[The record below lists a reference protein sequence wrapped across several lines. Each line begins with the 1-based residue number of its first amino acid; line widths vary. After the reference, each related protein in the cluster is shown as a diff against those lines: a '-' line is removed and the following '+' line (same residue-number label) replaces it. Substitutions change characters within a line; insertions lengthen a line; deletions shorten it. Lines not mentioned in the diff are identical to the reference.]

1 MSGPRPAARAAR
13 LGARPDPAARLDPG
27 VAPAARAV
35 DPGGPPSADR
45 RPDPAAPS
53 AARRLDP
60 AARARAALRA
70 GRVAALAAGGLALG
84 KLVAGQLGH
93 SMAVTASAVDSL
105 TDLFASSANAL
116 AIHLAHAAPD
126 RSHPFGHAKIE
137 TLATAGQG
145 LLIGGSGVY
154 LLIEGIRRLL
164 SPEPLRLAAVT
175 LGVMAAAALV
185 TTALVAYL
193 GRVAARTGSSAI
205 QADAVHYR
213 TDIAA
218 NLAVL
223 AGVAVTYAT
232 GFSRVDGIL
241 SVAVAVYILTSAGTL
256 LRLGVRDLIDTSA
269 PEERVGAIAAAL
281 DAMRARGELL
291 GHHRLRTRIAGR
303 TLFVEVHIEL
313 PGDIP
318 LARAHATGDRARDTI
333 LAIEPDAE
341 VLVHI
346 DPERDEPERD
356 EPA

>member
-1 MSGPRPAARAAR
+1 MSGSLPAARAADP
-13 LGARPDPAARLDPG
+13 GALPDPGARLDPHAG
-27 VAPAARAV
+27 RRDNAGRPAPE
-35 DPGGPPSADR
+35 D
-45 RPDPAAPS
+45 
-53 AARRLDP
+53 
-60 AARARAALRA
+60 RARAALRA
-70 GRVAALAAGGLALG
+70 GRIAALTAAGLAVG

-116 AIHLAHAAPD
+116 AIQLAHAAPD

-154 LLIEGIRRLL
+154 LLVEGVRRLL

-175 LGVMAAAALV
+175 LGAMAASALI
-185 TTALVAYL
+185 TATLVAYL

-218 NLAVL
+218 NLAIF
-223 AGVAVTYAT
+223 AGVALTYAT
-232 GFSRVDGIL
+232 GLARVDGIL
-241 SVAVAVYILTSAGTL
+241 SIAVAIYVLASAGSL

-269 PEERVGAIAAAL
+269 PDERVGAIEAAL
-281 DAMRARGELL
+281 DAMRAGSEIL
-291 GHHRLRTRIAGR
+291 GHHALRTRLAGR
-303 TLFVEVHIEL
+303 TLFIDVHIEL
-313 PGDIP
+313 PGDMR
-318 LARAHATGDRARDTI
+318 LARAHATGDRARDAL
-333 LAIEPDAE
+333 LAVEPEAE

-346 DPERDEPERD
+346 DVERD

>member
-1 MSGPRPAARAAR
+1 MSGRSPAARAADPGP
-13 LGARPDPAARLDPG
+13 LPDPAARRRPGADPDPPGHGAPVAGHGAPVAGHGGGGRLDPG
-27 VAPAARAV
+27 
-35 DPGGPPSADR
+35 
-45 RPDPAAPS
+45 
-53 AARRLDP
+53 
-60 AARARAALRA
+60 ARARAALRA
-70 GRVAALAAGGLALG
+70 GRIAAATAGGLALG

-116 AIHLAHAAPD
+116 AIQLAHAAPD

-154 LLIEGIRRLL
+154 LLVEGVRRLL
-164 SPEPLRLAAVT
+164 APEPLRLAAVT
-175 LGVMAAAALV
+175 LGAMAAAALV

-193 GRVAARTGSSAI
+193 GRVAARTGSTAI

-218 NLAVL
+218 NIAVF

-232 GFSRVDGIL
+232 GFTRVDGVL
-241 SVAVAVYILTSAGTL
+241 SIAVAVYILASAGSL

-269 PEERVGAIAAAL
+269 PEDRVRAIEAAL
-281 DAMRARGELL
+281 DAMRAAGEIL
-291 GHHRLRTRIAGR
+291 GYHALRTRVAGH
-303 TLFVEVHIEL
+303 TLFVDVHIEL
-313 PGDIP
+313 PGDLR
-318 LARAHATGDRARDTI
+318 LARAHARSDRARDAI
-333 LAIEPDAE
+333 LAVEPDAE

-346 DPERDEPERD
+346 DVERD

>member
-1 MSGPRPAARAAR
+1 MSGPRPAARATRPNPSAR
-13 LGARPDPAARLDPG
+13 ADPAARPDPG

-35 DPGGPPSADR
+35 DRG
-45 RPDPAAPS
+45 AAPS
-53 AARRLDP
+53 AERRLDP
-60 AARARAALRA
+60 ADRARAALRA
-70 GRVAALAAGGLALG
+70 GRIAALTAGGLALG
-84 KLVAGQLGH
+84 KLIAGQLGQ

-116 AIHLAHAAPD
+116 AIQLAHAAPD

-164 SPEPLRLAAVT
+164 APEPLRLAAVT
-175 LGVMAAAALV
+175 LGAMAAAALI
-185 TTALVAYL
+185 TAALVAYL

-223 AGVAVTYAT
+223 AGVALTYAT
-232 GFSRVDGIL
+232 GFSRIDGVL

-269 PEERVGAIAAAL
+269 PEERVGAIADTL

-313 PGDIP
+313 PGDLP
-318 LARAHATGDRARDTI
+318 LARAHATSDRARDAI

-346 DPERDEPERD
+346 DPERDEP
-356 EPA
+356 A

>member
-1 MSGPRPAARAAR
+1 MSGPPPAARAAGP
-13 LGARPDPAARLDPG
+13 GALPDPAALPGRG
-27 VAPAARAV
+27 VAPA
-35 DPGGPPSADR
+35 
-45 RPDPAAPS
+45 PAAAPGP
-53 AARRLDP
+53 AGRDGPGALPDP

-70 GRVAALAAGGLALG
+70 GRIAALTAGGLALG
-84 KLVAGQLGH
+84 KLVAGQLGQ

-116 AIHLAHAAPD
+116 AIQLAHAAPD

-154 LLIEGIRRLL
+154 LLVEGIRRLL
-164 SPEPLRLAAVT
+164 SPQPLRLAAVT
-175 LGVMAAAALV
+175 LGAMAAAALI
-185 TTALVAYL
+185 TAALVAYL

-218 NLAVL
+218 NVAVL
-223 AGVAVTYAT
+223 LGVAVTYAT
-232 GFSRVDGIL
+232 GFSRVDGLL
-241 SVAVAVYILTSAGTL
+241 SIAVAVYVLTSAGSL

-269 PEERVGAIAAAL
+269 PDERVAAIEAAL
-281 DAMRARGELL
+281 DAMRARGEIL
-291 GHHRLRTRIAGR
+291 GHHGLRTRLAGR
-303 TLFVEVHIEL
+303 TLFVDVHIEL
-313 PGDIP
+313 PGDMR
-318 LARAHATGDRARDTI
+318 LARAHATGDRARD
-333 LAIEPDAE
+333 AIRAAEPDAE

-346 DPERDEPERD
+346 DVERD

>member
-1 MSGPRPAARAAR
+1 MSGSPPAARAAGPGPLPDPAALPGPGVAAPAAAPAPR
-13 LGARPDPAARLDPG
+13 TAPSAAAPDPGARPDAT
-27 VAPAARAV
+27 
-35 DPGGPPSADR
+35 
-45 RPDPAAPS
+45 
-53 AARRLDP
+53 
-60 AARARAALRA
+60 ARARAALRA
-70 GRVAALAAGGLALG
+70 GRIAALTAGGLALG

-105 TDLFASSANAL
+105 MDLFASSANAL
-116 AIHLAHAAPD
+116 AIQLAHAAPD

-164 SPEPLRLAAVT
+164 SPQPLRLAAVT
-175 LGVMAAAALV
+175 LGAMAAAALV
-185 TTALVAYL
+185 TAALVAYL

-218 NLAVL
+218 NVAVL
-223 AGVAVTYAT
+223 LGVALTYAT
-232 GFSRVDGIL
+232 GLSRLDGLL
-241 SVAVAVYILTSAGTL
+241 SIAVAAYVLASAGAL

-269 PEERVGAIAAAL
+269 PEERVAAIEAAL

-291 GHHRLRTRIAGR
+291 GHHGLRTRVAGR
-303 TLFVEVHIEL
+303 TLFVDVHIEL
-313 PGDIP
+313 PGDMR
-318 LARAHATGDRARDTI
+318 LARAHATGDRARDAI
-333 LAIEPDAE
+333 LAVEPDAE

-346 DPERDEPERD
+346 DVERD

>member
-1 MSGPRPAARAAR
+1 MSGSPPAARAADP
-13 LGARPDPAARLDPG
+13 GALPDPGARLDPHAG
-27 VAPAARAV
+27 RRAPESRL
-35 DPGGPPSADR
+35 
-45 RPDPAAPS
+45 APE
-53 AARRLDP
+53 D
-60 AARARAALRA
+60 RARAALRA
-70 GRVAALAAGGLALG
+70 GRIAALTAAGLALG

-116 AIHLAHAAPD
+116 AIQLAHAAPD

-154 LLIEGIRRLL
+154 LLVEGVRRLL

-175 LGVMAAAALV
+175 LGAMAASALI
-185 TTALVAYL
+185 TATLVAYL

-218 NLAVL
+218 NLAVFV
-223 AGVAVTYAT
+223 GVALTYAT
-232 GFSRVDGIL
+232 GLARVDGIL
-241 SVAVAVYILTSAGTL
+241 SIAVAIYVLASAGSL

-269 PEERVGAIAAAL
+269 PDERVGAIEAAL
-281 DAMRARGELL
+281 DAMRGRGEIL
-291 GHHRLRTRIAGR
+291 GHHALRTRLAGS
-303 TLFVEVHIEL
+303 TLFVNVHIEL

-318 LARAHATGDRARDTI
+318 LARAHARSDRARDAI

-346 DPERDEPERD
+346 DVERD

>member
-1 MSGPRPAARAAR
+1 MSGPPPAARAAGP
-13 LGARPDPAARLDPG
+13 GALPDPAALPGRG
-27 VAPAARAV
+27 VAPAPAAA
-35 DPGGPPSADR
+35 PGPADR
-45 RPDPAAPS
+45 DGPAD
-53 AARRLDP
+53 RHDP

-70 GRVAALAAGGLALG
+70 GRIAALTAGGLALG
-84 KLVAGQLGH
+84 KLVAGQLGQ

-116 AIHLAHAAPD
+116 AIQLAHAAPD

-137 TLATAGQG
+137 TPPPAGQG

-154 LLIEGIRRLL
+154 LLVEGIRRLL
-164 SPEPLRLAAVT
+164 APQPLRLAAVT
-175 LGVMAAAALV
+175 LGTMAAAALI
-185 TTALVAYL
+185 TAALVAYL

-218 NLAVL
+218 NVAVL
-223 AGVAVTYAT
+223 LGVAVTYAT
-232 GFSRVDGIL
+232 GFSRVDGLL
-241 SVAVAVYILTSAGTL
+241 SIAVAAYVLTSAGSL

-269 PEERVGAIAAAL
+269 PDERVAAIEAAL

-291 GHHRLRTRIAGR
+291 GHHGLRTRLAGR
-303 TLFVEVHIEL
+303 TLFVDVHIEL
-313 PGDIP
+313 PGDMR
-318 LARAHATGDRARDTI
+318 LARAHATGDRARD
-333 LAIEPDAE
+333 AIRAAEPDAE

-346 DPERDEPERD
+346 DVERD

>member
-1 MSGPRPAARAAR
+1 MSGPSPAARAAGS
-13 LGARPDPAARLDPG
+13 GALPDPG
-27 VAPAARAV
+27 VAPGPAGAPGPGVAPGAGALPGPAR
-35 DPGGPPSADR
+35 P
-45 RPDPAAPS
+45 
-53 AARRLDP
+53 DP

-70 GRVAALAAGGLALG
+70 GRIAALTAGGLALG
-84 KLVAGQLGH
+84 KLIAGQLGH

-116 AIHLAHAAPD
+116 AIQLAHAAPD

-164 SPEPLRLAAVT
+164 APEPLRLAAVT
-175 LGVMAAAALV
+175 LGAMAAAALI
-185 TTALVAYL
+185 TAALVAYL

-218 NLAVL
+218 NVAILL
-223 AGVAVTYAT
+223 GVAVTYAT
-232 GFSRVDGIL
+232 GFSRVDGLL
-241 SVAVAVYILTSAGTL
+241 SIAVAVYVLTSAGTL

-269 PEERVGAIAAAL
+269 PDERVGAIEAAL

-291 GHHRLRTRIAGR
+291 GHHGLRTRLAGR
-303 TLFVEVHIEL
+303 TLFVDVHIEL
-313 PGDIP
+313 PGDLP
-318 LARAHATGDRARDTI
+318 LARAHATGDRARDAI
-333 LAIEPDAE
+333 LAAEPDAE

-346 DPERDEPERD
+346 DVERD